1 MGDPGPGKNGGAEPQ
16 IPGQSPSPTRP
27 PQDQPRPSAPVE
39 EAAPNPHDDLAKQG
53 WVPIKHSGGDTV
65 NDVQRDVPGLDDEPA
80 PGASRAGTTD
90 PNAHADKEQSFDVE
104 TPPGRAAAAV
114 GAAAAAAGAGRAIAA
129 ADEPALARSAR
140 SEGKLETVLH
150 KVEKNENFWTISR
163 MYYNSGRYYKALWKA
178 NEDKVPEIDKLYRN
192 TVIRIPPPEDL
203 DPAFILPAGTRSPS
217 AGAENLA
224 AQDADPDRSTAGRS
238 NACRRCADSPLQ
250 PVRRGVE
257 SPRFRCRI
265 RGGRRQPSAP
275 RDEGTRSATAIRDD
289 RDDDREPEIRPRDA
303 VTRPIYKVRQ
313 YDTLR
318 TIARDTL
325 GDSRRA
331 DEILD
336 LNRDI
341 IDDPGHLIVGQ
352 ILDLPEDARP
362 VRSRNRH

>member
-1 MGDPGPGKNGGAEPQ
+1 M
-16 IPGQSPSPTRP
+16 
-27 PQDQPRPSAPVE
+27 
-39 EAAPNPHDDLAKQG
+39 
-53 WVPIKHSGGDTV
+53 PIKHSSGDTV
-65 NDVQRDVPGLDDEPA
+65 HDVQREVPGLDEEPVPDA
-80 PGASRAGTTD
+80 ARAGTTD

-104 TPPGRAAAAV
+104 APPGRAAAA
-114 GAAAAAAGAGRAIAA
+114 GTAAAAGGAGRAIATA
-129 ADEPALARSAR
+129 EDPARARSAP
-140 SEGKLETVLH
+140 SEGKLDTVLH

-203 DPAFILPAGTRSPS
+203 DSAYILPPGTRSPRS
-217 AGAENLA
+217 GGEKLA
-224 AQDADPDRSTAGRS
+224 AQDADPDRSPSGRS
-238 NACRRCADSPLQ
+238 TPADGVPIRRSSQSDAELNLPVSDVATEEADST
-250 PVRRGVE
+250 V
-257 SPRFRCRI
+257 
-265 RGGRRQPSAP
+265 
-275 RDEGTRSATAIRDD
+275 RSAKRGSRSARSIRDD

-325 GDSRRA
+325 GDSRRS

-352 ILDLPEDARP
+352 ILELPEDAHGIRP
-362 VRSRNRH
+362 RSRR